1 MKRLAFLLAAVVLFT
16 PACDDDDPL
25 DPSVLL
31 PLRFTADMTPGNEVP
46 PVTNADSTASGRMT
60 LTINVTKDSSNN
72 VTAISSSEFVVNM
85 TGFPAG
91 TVLTGAHI
99 HAAPAG
105 QNAGVLINTGLSVG
119 EVPVTGGAASFTKS
133 PPVAITVEQAQNMV
147 NNPAG
152 FYFNV
157 HTQLNVG
164 GAIRAQLVRVQ

>member
-16 PACDDDDPL
+16 PACDDDDPV

-31 PLRFTADMTPGNEVP
+31 PLRFTADMTAANEVP
-46 PVTNADSTASGRMT
+46 PVTNADSGATGRMT

-72 VTAISSSEFVVNM
+72 VTAVSSSEFVVNM
-85 TGFPAG
+85 AGFPAG
-91 TVLTGAHI
+91 TVLVGAHI

-105 QNAGVLINTGLSVG
+105 QNAPVLINTGLAAG
-119 EVPVTGGAASFTKS
+119 ELTLGTGAGSFTKS
-133 PPVAITVEQAQNMV
+133 PPVAITVEQAQNLV

-157 HTQLNVG
+157 HTQANPP

>member
-1 MKRLAFLLAAVVLFT
+1 MKRLAYLLAAVVLFT
-16 PACDDDDPL
+16 PACDDDDPV

-46 PVTNADSTASGRMT
+46 AVTNADSTASGRMT
-60 LTINVTKDSSNN
+60 LTVNVTKDSSNN
-72 VTAISSSEFVVNM
+72 VTAVSSSEFVVNM

-105 QNAGVLINTGLSVG
+105 QNAGVLINTGLAVG
-119 EVPVTGGAASFTKS
+119 EVPVTSGAASFTKS
-133 PPVAITVEQAQNMV
+133 PPVPITVEQAQNMV

-157 HTQLNVG
+157 HTQLNQG